1 LFRRKRERYDE
12 FLNSVQILQTMDPYE
27 RSKLSDAL
35 REERYKSGDY
45 VIREGE
51 IGDKFYIICEGE
63 AIATKTIE

>member
-1 LFRRKRERYDE
+1 
-12 FLNSVQILQTMDPYE
+12 MDPYE

-35 REERYKSGDY
+35 KEERYKKGDY

-63 AIATKTIE
+63 AIATKTIEQGQAPKIVK